1 MESNSLITTTTNN
14 DGESFDDSSG
24 CPDAILLNNNV
35 ESFDSPLTYETENNT
50 LNCRVMTPE
59 LVNTPN
65 VPTITSG
72 VEEKNHPS
80 IMDSSTQESP
90 LKSSE
95 TEPEPSEFCSSDMND
110 SYNVKE
116 SLTSILSSN
125 NNLLRGEES
134 PRYFNILEFSSTPLE
149 SISEVMDTETSQQ
162 IDLQNVEHLECL
174 KTESINVKDDLETTT
189 CETGDTLVKIS
200 SIIPANIAELYHKS
214 LSNTVSSSSSC
225 INDESTATEI
235 SDSVAHTSDYE
246 SKSEGTASER
256 LEEEEDLSDWDPLT
270 MYLFED
276 EESLWEDFGAYLSAL
291 PPRCLSESDSLSF
304 DIPEDLLDPPDEEN
318 SDTTSTTKRP
328 NYLTRKQ
335 WQSCFDL
342 FLNRNRPQL
351 YKVTSKV
358 LFKRQASFADKN
370 SELLKSL
377 QERLF
382 KLRSLS
388 ERDSTIDFPF
398 PKAFEKNLETEG
410 ND

>member
-1 MESNSLITTTTNN
+1 MESNSLITTTSN
-14 DGESFDDSSG
+14 DGESIDDSSG

-35 ESFDSPLTYETENNT
+35 ESFDNPLTYETENNT

-90 LKSSE
+90 QRSSE
-95 TEPEPSEFCSSDMND
+95 TEPVSSEFCSSDMND
-110 SYNVKE
+110 SSYNGKGN
-116 SLTSILSSN
+116 LTSILSSN

-256 LEEEEDLSDWDPLT
+256 LEEEDEEEEDLSDWDPLT
-270 MYLFED
+270 V
-276 EESLWEDFGAYLSAL
+276 S
-291 PPRCLSESDSLSF
+291 
-304 DIPEDLLDPPDEEN
+304 N
-318 SDTTSTTKRP
+318 
-328 NYLTRKQ
+328 
-335 WQSCFDL
+335 
-342 FLNRNRPQL
+342 
-351 YKVTSKV
+351 
-358 LFKRQASFADKN
+358 KN
-370 SELLKSL
+370 SYK
-377 QERLF
+377 
-382 KLRSLS
+382 
-388 ERDSTIDFPF
+388 
-398 PKAFEKNLETEG
+398 KN
-410 ND
+410 